1 MTGNKKNKSSQA
13 KAPAFEPEADPAF
26 DPVALAEKNFNRVLN
41 ALDALADELHG
52 REDNAVAKA
61 AKLAGE
67 ARGAIQ
73 TIFNERQ
80 RIAKLDD
87 DKTGALGAELDLDAA
102 RLEVGRRLALLRERS
117 GTDALPGGAG

>member
-1 MTGNKKNKSSQA
+1 MTGNNKKKPTQA
-13 KAPAFEPEADPAF
+13 KAPEFDPETDPAF
-26 DPVALAEKNFNRVLN
+26 DPVALAEKNFTRVLN

-52 REDNAVAKA
+52 REDSAVAKA

-87 DKTGALGAELDLDAA
+87 DKSGAHGAELDLDAA

-117 GTDALPGGAG
+117 GSDSLPGGAG